1 MEAGMI
7 SLKSWCKAATVAFL
21 VCLTAIPLSA
31 QTRVYS
37 NILQSSKAYLGI
49 QMEDVTSENVAK
61 YKLNSERG
69 VIIRSVTKGSPA
81 ETAKLQ
87 VDDVILEFGGIQ
99 VWSAAQMS
107 RLVQETP
114 IGRKVD
120 LAVSRDGKRINL
132 TAQVKEQDNSISRD
146 FKDNRIEIIPRD
158 PFGSNGRT
166 FQYRIPAPIED
177 RKPKLGVTLQPL
189 TDQLAEY
196 FGVEG
201 KKGVLVSSVAENS
214 PSSGKLYP
222 GDVIISTEGKKIED
236 AEDLIQ
242 VVRDKSGSINF
253 KVVRNKKEIVVVV
266 TLPDEENQGRDSK
279 GYKL

>member
-1 MEAGMI
+1 
-7 SLKSWCKAATVAFL
+7 
-21 VCLTAIPLSA
+21 
-31 QTRVYS
+31 
-37 NILQSSKAYLGI
+37 
-49 QMEDVTSENVAK
+49 
-61 YKLNSERG
+61 
-69 VIIRSVTKGSPA
+69 
-81 ETAKLQ
+81 
-87 VDDVILEFGGIQ
+87 
-99 VWSAAQMS
+99 
-107 RLVQETP
+107 
-114 IGRKVD
+114 
-120 LAVSRDGKRINL
+120 
-132 TAQVKEQDNSISRD
+132 
-146 FKDNRIEIIPRD
+146 
-158 PFGSNGRT
+158 
-166 FQYRIPAPIED
+166 
-177 RKPKLGVTLQPL
+177 VTLQPL